1 MVRSSGGM
9 SLLTV
14 VILTLHM
21 EKAIFYTGIT
31 SYFGTDYITG
41 VLSEAAS
48 RHKRAI

>member
-1 MVRSSGGM
+1 MVRTSGGM

-14 VILTLHM
+14 VILTMHM
-21 EKAIFYTGIT
+21 EKAIFCNGIS
-31 SYFGTDYITG
+31 SYFGTVYMTG